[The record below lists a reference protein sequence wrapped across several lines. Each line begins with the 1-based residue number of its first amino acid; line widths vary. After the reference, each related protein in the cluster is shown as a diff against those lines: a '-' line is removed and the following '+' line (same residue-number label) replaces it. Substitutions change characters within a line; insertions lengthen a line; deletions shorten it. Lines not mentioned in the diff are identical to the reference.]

1 MTRTGLCSK
10 ATLVVSATRRRRT
23 SSAIGVLVPQ
33 RLPLVLAML
42 APQSSSFFRVDYGA
56 NVERR
61 GSHCMAATSALCC
74 LVLFL
79 VESFRSALFEFGR
92 CDVFDVG
99 AEVSFGLQY

>member
-1 MTRTGLCSK
+1 
-10 ATLVVSATRRRRT
+10 
-23 SSAIGVLVPQ
+23 
-33 RLPLVLAML
+33 
-42 APQSSSFFRVDYGA
+42 
-56 NVERR
+56 
-61 GSHCMAATSALCC
+61 MAATSALCC